1 MYRTPQ
7 VTTGDLA
14 FTLVR
19 TDIAG
24 FVGFAERGPLPIAE
38 DFPDGKFDATQVA
51 LKITSWKE
59 FQTNFGGLLRYGY
72 LAYAVRAFFE
82 NGGDTCYVGRVAAT
96 NAADPAQ
103 RPAAAFFTFPS
114 DAAVQLGV
122 LGSVASA
129 FQAAFQAKS
138 GSPVAGDLVRLD
150 GPAGSGFSQI
160 NQVAAVLDKGLQF
173 AKKLDAKM
181 PANTTLARFPAAFT
195 IRAASRGS
203 WGNRIQIQVAPL
215 DTGAFALR
223 VYTDLGPDN
232 LPGEVEFYRRLTLA
246 DPNAVDYAGTVLQES
261 NLIRMDAISA
271 GFDLSTDVSFASGQF
286 YLQGGRDGLKQ
297 ATLRDFAGG
306 PDDRRGLQLLE
317 EIDDIA
323 MLAIPDAVYH
333 GVSASPV
340 PPATP
345 DPCVAAPVPPPA
357 TVADD
362 PTGVPTPLTAVD
374 SLQLQQKMIDQ
385 CQRLRYR
392 VALIDPPDGIQ
403 VKTMP
408 NWPTTNQLVTR
419 SSLFAAI
426 YYPWLKVPDSLE
438 VDGEPSRRVPPS
450 GSVAGAYAYT
460 DLNFGVQKP
469 PANVELLSA
478 TDVGEAIL
486 DAEQGA
492 LNDNSVNAIRA
503 FPGRGIRVWGARSLA
518 SAEDSDWRFIHVRRL
533 MSAIEE
539 TLQRYSRWVVFRN
552 NDATLRLSL
561 KHSLEVM
568 LQGIWAKGGLKGGTP
583 AQAYFVKCDE
593 TNNPQAV
600 IDQGQL
606 ICQVGVA
613 VAAPMEF
620 IVFEIRQEAAGGQVV
635 EN

>member
-1 MYRTPQ
+1 VYRTPQ
-7 VTTGDLA
+7 TTTGDLA

-24 FVGFAERGPLPIAE
+24 FAGFAERGPLPE
-38 DFPDGKFDATQVA
+38 DFPAETFDAAQAA

-72 LAYAVRAFFE
+72 LAYAVRGFFE
-82 NGGDTCYVGRVAAT
+82 NGGDTCYVARVAAMT
-96 NAADPAQ
+96 AADPAQ
-103 RPAAAFFTFPS
+103 RPAAAFFTFPAGKAS
-114 DAAVQLGV
+114 QLGV
-122 LGSVASA
+122 VGPVASA
-129 FQAAFQAKS
+129 FQAAFQAKG

-150 GPAGSGFSQI
+150 GTAGSGFSQI
-160 NQVAAVLDKGLQF
+160 NQVAALLDKGLQF
-173 AKKLDAKM
+173 ARKLDAKM
-181 PANTTLARFPAAFT
+181 PVNTTLARFPAAFT
-195 IRAASRGS
+195 IRARSRGN
-203 WGNRIQIQVAPL
+203 WGNRVQIQVAPL
-215 DTGAFALR
+215 DNGAFALR

-246 DPNAVDYAGTVLQES
+246 NKDAVDYAGTVLQQS
-261 NLIRMDAISA
+261 NLIRMDTIRA
-271 GFDLSTDVSFASGQF
+271 GFDLTTDVSFASGQF
-286 YLQGGRDGLKQ
+286 YLQGGRDGVAQ
-297 ATLRDFAGG
+297 VALRDFAGG
-306 PDDRRGLQLLE
+306 LDDLRGLRLLE

-323 MLAIPDAVYH
+323 MLAIPDAVYR
-333 GVSASPV
+333 GVTA
-340 PPATP
+340 PAMNPAPP
-345 DPCVAAPVPPPA
+345 DPCAPKPVPPPE
-357 TVADD
+357 TVAED
-362 PTGVPTPLTAVD
+362 PTAVPTPLQPGE

-392 VALIDPPDGIQ
+392 VALMDPPDGIQ

-408 NWPTTNQLVTR
+408 GWPMANQLVTR
-419 SSLFAAI
+419 SSQFAAI
-426 YYPWLKVPDSLE
+426 YYPWLKVPDPLE

-450 GSVAGAYAYT
+450 GSVAGAYAHT

-469 PANVELLSA
+469 PANVELISA
-478 TDVGEAIL
+478 TDLGESIS

-492 LNDNSVNAIRA
+492 LNDHSVNAIRA

-518 SAEDSDWRFIHVRRL
+518 SALDPDWKFIHVRRL

-568 LQGIWAKGGLKGGTP
+568 LHGIWAKGGLKGGTL
-583 AQAYFVKCDE
+583 AQAFFVKCDE

-613 VAAPMEF
+613 VVAPMEF
-620 IVFEIRQEAAGGQVV
+620 IVFEIRQEAEGAQVV

>member
-7 VTTGDLA
+7 VSTGNLA

-51 LKITSWKE
+51 LKISSWKE
-59 FQTNFGGLLRYGY
+59 FQSNFGGPLRYGY

-82 NGGDTCYVGRVAAT
+82 NGGDTCYVARVAAIT
-96 NAADPAQ
+96 AADPAQ
-103 RPAAAFFTFPS
+103 RPAAAFFTFPAG
-114 DAAVQLGV
+114 AAAQLGAV
-122 LGSVASA
+122 GPAVSA
-129 FQAAFQAKS
+129 FQAAFQAKG
-138 GSPVAGDLVRLD
+138 GSPVAGDLVRLE
-150 GPAGSGFSQI
+150 GPGGSGFTQI

-181 PANTTLARFPAAFT
+181 PANTALSRFRAAFT
-195 IRAASRGS
+195 IRARSRGN

-215 DTGAFALR
+215 DNGAFALR

-232 LPGEVEFYRRLTLA
+232 LPGEVEFYRRLTLDKKTA
-246 DPNAVDYAGTVLQES
+246 DYAGTVLQHS
-261 NLIRMDAISA
+261 NLIRMDTIGA
-271 GFDLSTDVSFASGQF
+271 GFDLTADVSFASGQF
-286 YLQGGRDGLKQ
+286 YLQGGRDGLAQ
-297 ATLRDFAGG
+297 VTLNDFAGG
-306 PDDRRGLQLLE
+306 PEDLRGLQLLE

-323 MLAIPDAVYH
+323 MLAIPDAVYR
-333 GVSASPV
+333 GVSAKPA
-340 PPATP
+340 PPAPT
-345 DPCVAAPVPPPA
+345 DPCAAQQVPPPG

-362 PTGVPTPLTAVD
+362 PTGMPTPLTAAD

-385 CQRLRYR
+385 CERLRYR

-408 NWPTTNQLVTR
+408 NWPTANQLVTR
-419 SSLFAAI
+419 SSQFAAI
-426 YYPWLKVPDSLE
+426 YYPWLKVPDPLE
-438 VDGEPSRRVPPS
+438 VDSEPSRRVPSS

-478 TDVGEAIL
+478 TDVGESIS

-492 LNDNSVNAIRA
+492 LNDNSVNALRA

-518 SAEDSDWRFIHVRRL
+518 SPQDSDWKFIHVRRL

-552 NDATLRLSL
+552 NDATLRATL
-561 KHSLEVM
+561 KHSLEVL

-600 IDQGQL
+600 IDLGQL

-620 IVFEIRQEAAGGQVV
+620 IVFEIRHEAAGGQVV